1 MKWLTQ
7 DLEMNHCVAH
17 SSTSSQRQTTSV
29 LADEKTL
36 YGPSIARLL
45 NYCYYR
51 ALTQT
56 KIAARPSGTV

>member
-45 NYCYYR
+45 N
-51 ALTQT
+51 
-56 KIAARPSGTV
+56 